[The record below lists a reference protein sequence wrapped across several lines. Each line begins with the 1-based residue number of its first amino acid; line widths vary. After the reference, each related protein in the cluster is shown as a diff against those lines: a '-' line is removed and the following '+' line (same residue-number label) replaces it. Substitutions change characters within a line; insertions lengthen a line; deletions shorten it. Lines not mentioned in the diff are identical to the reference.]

1 MLERLKIVNYA
12 LIDEIEIEFENG
24 FNVFTGESGAG
35 KSIIVDAL
43 GFCLGDKAS
52 QSIIKSGK
60 EKTTVEATF
69 YIDKPKIKEKIE
81 KLGFSLDDNRIIIR
95 REYDIYGK
103 NKVTVNGFQET
114 ISRVSELSDILVDFH
129 GQHEHQSLL
138 NQKTHIEYLD
148 AFGNFEKELNEIS
161 KVYHQVISL
170 KEKIQK
176 LEEQLSQKKQKE
188 EILKYTI
195 EELTNSNLRNDEDI
209 ELEEKFKF
217 ITNYEQLFNIVN
229 ESLELLNEN
238 EISVNNLLGKSL
250 NILKSGTKF
259 NPSFEK
265 LISELEKSL
274 ASIKDVILELKTL
287 REKINFQPDEIDKI
301 NSRLDLIRTLK
312 RKYNKNSV
320 NELIE
325 YLNYCNNE
333 LSKLELSNDELLNLK
348 EEYNNQVSILKKLC
362 IELSEKRMAKSK
374 ELDRKIEDK
383 LRVMAMEKAR
393 FKTDFKYYKDEN
405 GIIEI
410 NGIRVDVNEKGID
423 RVEFTMSVN
432 PGEELKPLRNVAS
445 GGEISRIML
454 AIKSILSDV
463 SEVDMMV
470 FDEIDVGIG
479 GNTAN
484 IVGDII
490 KNISNKNQIIA
501 ITHLPQI
508 ASKANCHF
516 KIEKMFK
523 NEATIVLAKKL
534 SYEERKK
541 EIARMIGNETE
552 TGIKYA
558 EELLNK

>member
-12 LIDEIEIEFENG
+12 LIDNIEIEFEDG

-52 QSIIKSGK
+52 QSIIKTGK
-60 EKTTVEATF
+60 DKTIVEATF
-69 YIDKPKIKEKIE
+69 YINKPKIREKVE
-81 KLGFSLDDNRIIIR
+81 KSGFSLDDNRIIIR
-95 REYDIYGK
+95 REYDISGR

-114 ISRVSELSDILVDFH
+114 ISRVSELSNILVDFH
-129 GQHEHQSLL
+129 GQHEHQSLI

-148 AFGNFEKELNEIS
+148 DFGGFEKELSEIS
-161 KVYHQVISL
+161 KLYKKVISM
-170 KEKIQK
+170 KEEIQK
-176 LEEQLSQKKQKE
+176 LEEEIKNKKQKE
-188 EILKYTI
+188 EILRYTI
-195 EELTNSNLRNDEDI
+195 EELTSSNLKTNEDV
-209 ELEEKFKF
+209 ELEEKFKL
-217 ITNYEQLFNIVN
+217 ITNYEQFFNIIN
-229 ESLELLNEN
+229 ESLEMLIEG
-238 EISVNNLLGKSL
+238 EISANGLVGKSIS
-250 NILKSGTKF
+250 ILKSGIKL

-265 LISELEKSL
+265 LINELEK
-274 ASIKDVILELKTL
+274 ANISIKEVSSELKNL
-287 REKINFQPDEIDKI
+287 RDKINFQPDEIDKV

-312 RKYNKNSV
+312 RKYNKASV
-320 NELIE
+320 NDLID
-325 YLNYCNNE
+325 YLNQCNTEINR
-333 LSKLELSNDELLNLK
+333 LELCNDELIKLK
-348 EEYNNQVSILKKLC
+348 QEYENEVSALKRAC
-362 IELSEKRMAKSK
+362 IELSEKRIAKAR
-374 ELDRKIEDK
+374 ELDRKIEEK
-383 LRVMAMEKAR
+383 LKMMAMEKAR

-410 NGIRVDVNEKGID
+410 NGVKVDVSEKGID
-423 RVEFTMSVN
+423 RIEFTISVN

-454 AIKSILSDV
+454 AIKSILSDT

-479 GNTAN
+479 GNVAN
-484 IVGDII
+484 IVGEII
-490 KNISNKNQIIA
+490 KDISTKHQIIS

-508 ASKANCHF
+508 ASRANCHF
-516 KIEKMFK
+516 KIEKLFK
-523 NEATIVLAKKL
+523 DNSTIVLVNKL

-558 EELLNK
+558 EELLNR

>member
-445 GGEISRIML
+445 GGETSRIML